1 MQMDKK
7 EAGPVYGL
15 AANGT
20 ETQKRSSQMKITPVN
35 EPRGEGNG
43 WEPCAEDKATSFEL
57 DNGKEIVGLFDTRKD
72 AEFAADAE
80 GVWSVLSRLDSM
92 RFGRLVRVLG
102 AARRPKRGGLVEPCP
117 LLPCC

>member
-1 MQMDKK
+1 LWGSDHEANRGVTRELEIKADMQMDKK

-80 GVWSVLSRLDSM
+80 GVWSVLSRL
-92 RFGRLVRVLG
+92 GQ
-102 AARRPKRGGLVEPCP
+102 
-117 LLPCC
+117 